1 MSHLRLRNNTGI
13 SSERNLCFV
22 NSIVQV
28 LDNIPEFKEYFT
40 SRHYKLNFKGELPIS
55 DELSRLL
62 SFKANISTSAATLRR
77 LVSRAS
83 KKPNLADGSQ
93 QDACEFLDILLQE
106 LRNEFQKNGIA
117 GDEILEKFWGCEEQ
131 SKKFLD
137 TYDGFCD
144 KCGMA
149 PRKEVERFNCLKF
162 HVKQTSRIVSLDD
175 LTKEYCKDGGSI
187 LDMRCSN
194 CQVGSN
200 KRVACTTS
208 IRVSPEYLF
217 IALLKNP
224 SHLHAKVSTL
234 VIPEKILI
242 LPNGDKFELQSISD
256 HIGDFIYN
264 GHYTTSVKKNN
275 ILMKCNDK
283 IISSI

>member
-40 SRHYKLNFKGELPIS
+40 SRRYKLNFKGELPIS

-106 LRNEFQKNGIA
+106 LRNEF
-117 GDEILEKFWGCEEQ
+117 
-131 SKKFLD
+131 KK
-137 TYDGFCD
+137 
-144 KCGMA
+144 MA
-149 PRKEVERFNCLKF
+149 
-162 HVKQTSRIVSLDD
+162 
-175 LTKEYCKDGGSI
+175 
-187 LDMRCSN
+187 
-194 CQVGSN
+194 
-200 KRVACTTS
+200 
-208 IRVSPEYLF
+208 
-217 IALLKNP
+217 
-224 SHLHAKVSTL
+224 
-234 VIPEKILI
+234 
-242 LPNGDKFELQSISD
+242 
-256 HIGDFIYN
+256 
-264 GHYTTSVKKNN
+264 
-275 ILMKCNDK
+275 
-283 IISSI
+283 